1 MSCTSGLGGSGGR
14 RGRGALGKATVSGLI
29 KRQGKAYAQI
39 VPDAKKATLQAI
51 IRGGVDPDSVIYSD
65 GFRGY
70 DGLVDVGY
78 DKHFRVRHEE
88 DRFVD
93 GKAHVNGVEGFW
105 GVARTRLAKL
115 RGLPTQTP
123 LLPPPRETGFR
134 FNHGGRDLGRL
145 TLQLVLTQTKI
156 SNLREFDIRE
166 IAATSLCRMHA

>member
-1 MSCTSGLGGSGGR
+1 MSCTSGLGGSGR
-14 RGRGALGKATVSGLI
+14 KRGRGALGKATVSGLI

-88 DRFVD
+88 ERFVD

-115 RGLPTQTP
+115 RGLPKHPFYLSTSASRDRVP
-123 LLPPPRETGFR
+123 LQPRRPRPRPPNPSASP
-134 FNHGGRDLGRL
+134 NP
-145 TLQLVLTQTKI
+145 
-156 SNLREFDIRE
+156 N
-166 IAATSLCRMHA
+166 